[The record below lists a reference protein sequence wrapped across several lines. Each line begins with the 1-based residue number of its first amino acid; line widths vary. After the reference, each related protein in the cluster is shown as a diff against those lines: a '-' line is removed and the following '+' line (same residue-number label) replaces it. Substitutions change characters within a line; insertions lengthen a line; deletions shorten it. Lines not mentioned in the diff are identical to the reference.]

1 MKIERVLDYH
11 IMLSDSSAYYLLLPP
26 EKLERPSFFRGI
38 QMPRLMNSA
47 FLTGVQTV
55 ILNDLPVH
63 KIQAL
68 NQLYSFQDIYN
79 DLNNMIISG
88 LLNMNFTSNPDDL
101 YRITIFINTTMNDV
115 TELER
120 ALLEF
125 YSIGKTRLT
134 EG

>member
-1 MKIERVLDYH
+1 
-11 IMLSDSSAYYLLLPP
+11 
-26 EKLERPSFFRGI
+26 
-38 QMPRLMNSA
+38 MNSA
-47 FLTGVQTV
+47 FLTGVQTG